1 MSQSQ
6 EEWEKIT
13 NADICLPLNGSFM
26 KGSVIPII
34 SSIRICPV
42 PQEQID
48 NFSMAKRASI
58 VKRNKASI
66 ISCVDIGTTLK

>member
-34 SSIRICPV
+34 SSIGICTV

-48 NFSMAKRASI
+48 NLSMAKGAGV
-58 VKRNKASI
+58 VKGNKASI
-66 ISCVDIGTTLK
+66 IPCVDIGTTLK